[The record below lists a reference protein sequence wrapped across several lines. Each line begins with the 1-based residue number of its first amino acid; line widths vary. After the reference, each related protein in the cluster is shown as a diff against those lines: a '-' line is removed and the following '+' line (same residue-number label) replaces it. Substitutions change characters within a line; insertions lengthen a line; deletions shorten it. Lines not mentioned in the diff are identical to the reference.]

1 MKPSV
6 EVFSASDGSLY
17 LLRPAAEDLMIRHP
31 PAGTRRLLDRL
42 DGGRTYDQ
50 LAGELANPAGELR
63 VEQVLGQLWELGLL
77 EDASRDAGYGL
88 RTEELTRYDRQ
99 LAYLGELAPAGRH
112 REELQARLA
121 SARVTVVGLG
131 GLGCWTAYA
140 LACAGVGELIVVD
153 GDRVEPSN
161 LNRQVLYTPGDLG
174 RSKAEAGARTLRAF
188 NPLVSVEPVARRL
201 ESEADVAAVAD
212 SSQAL
217 LELAD
222 WPVGELS
229 RWTASAAR
237 RLGIPHLQAS
247 QDPPLLRVGP
257 TFLPGRTGC
266 AECLAAAHRE
276 RHALY
281 DEVMAFRARRTEETP
296 TFGPGCAIVG
306 GLLANEVVNLL
317 LDLAPPATAGRAATL
332 DLRTLAW
339 DWGEPVVRRPECPV
353 CGA

>member
-1 MKPSV
+1 
-6 EVFSASDGSLY
+6 
-17 LLRPAAEDLMIRHP
+17 
-31 PAGTRRLLDRL
+31 
-42 DGGRTYDQ
+42 
-50 LAGELANPAGELR
+50 
-63 VEQVLGQLWELGLL
+63 
-77 EDASRDAGYGL
+77 
-88 RTEELTRYDRQ
+88 
-99 LAYLGELAPAGRH
+99 
-112 REELQARLA
+112 
-121 SARVTVVGLG
+121 
-131 GLGCWTAYA
+131 
-140 LACAGVGELIVVD
+140 
-153 GDRVEPSN
+153 
-161 LNRQVLYTPGDLG
+161 
-174 RSKAEAGARTLRAF
+174 
-188 NPLVSVEPVARRL
+188 VARRL
-201 ESEADVAAVAD
+201 EGEADVAAVAE
-212 SSQAL
+212 SSHAL

-229 RWTASAAR
+229 RWTASAAQ

-266 AECLAAAHRE
+266 AECLAAMHRE

-339 DWGEPVVRRPECPV
+339 DWGEPVAPRPECPV